1 MSIVSLQSGSV
12 PSTYSSRRYQPTQSI
27 APDVSV
33 PVIEGKAEVDIVK
46 FLATDSSLNLTPA
59 ADSYYNTVDNST
71 AINVGMNKHVCVN
84 QDLFPSEKM
93 VITSQFKQQS
103 AGNQDVL
110 SQQSNVGNISG
121 VANIAKYIT
130 STGSV
135 PMYDSSYLVK
145 IDAGSDLVP
154 ANLLDGQ
161 TNPYSDVFQV
171 GLESN
176 LNSAEIKNRFKA
188 LCNPK
193 NMNNFGQQSAGET
206 VIGAFIQESADN
218 SNILLVNQTDTYI
231 NRNPNTNKLI
241 GNQVGGSHQS
251 AADNNYV
258 INPIEGLPGL
268 KTGSYKIVYDS
279 VNADITVNNS
289 AANQSVA
296 NNLPFG
302 VHKAQSLTTETAL
315 DNTVVYSA
323 NIENLTNDYFSDAK
337 TEVRYGFKMD
347 VEVNGNVNGGY
358 QGRNSNPSLNIAN
371 VIADSATDSDLFG
384 VHSNG
389 WSFHNSRLLS
399 NNKMPKVNWYVYGN
413 TNVNSTGPV
422 YSDISSMYMIIDQK
436 STNVSAQNPFV
447 VVYSRP
453 QASGNAASWY
463 RSKWFF
469 GNNTG
474 ANIQG
479 KMILY
484 IGSNP
489 VSVRPEITNRVE
501 LIFDASL
508 SAGPRGSDEII
519 SLVSV
524 QTSSNQVG
532 TQIGDYKFMF
542 EDYFINYNSLPQY
555 VFNATYSYNE
565 TDSSEVF
572 TLDNSALVNNDKYM
586 KAIWNNGDNDYDHQI
601 EVNNGNVV
609 LNPANNNLSVGTET
623 EYLGSYGYDKNGL
636 IQIENKATND
646 RVEVLFASVNYA
658 EVTNTAQASGLVA
671 NVYYETTDPGYTS
684 AVGILDNNHLT
695 TQFIN
700 YDVTCECIKAS
711 ELVVGTECLGKN
723 GNSALIKREYN
734 NTVNENVLND
744 TLDST
749 LFTFT
754 ENANVSNQL
763 ADNELQWVDVEF
775 AMDMMQDGNVQGFVS
790 SSGVKSSLASNYFE
804 SSSVLATNLDL
815 NMMSNDLRLVFRNK
829 VIGDLPALSDVNW
842 LWDYNSSDQYLY
854 SNKHTFGVVNVIDQ
868 SSLKSWMTDS
878 TYILDESVRRTRS
891 LNFNYALKVFNVS
904 QTIGVKDQLDIFSY
918 HVSLEVSSN
927 LAGSNPVKINLD
939 LNNASSQNGNDYT
952 FSNLSVPLMIGNY
965 NNIKI
970 KLPTFTLRKVALS
983 NGNINIVFVDGSSVS
998 QNGPSSYV
1006 VFNYYDF
1013 FTAICKVQK
1022 SANGGANWSDVELM
1036 SGSEGLSILNDNVN
1050 FHLDLNYGIQSSIK
1064 IDDFA
1069 TDAEMIV
1076 NLNIN
1081 HAVTDVNNNYKQK
1094 EFVLDMKMRTTN
1106 ESALVVSVSGKK
1118 YQTSSDILN
1127 VFDNNSIYQHDLP
1140 ANGLLISNLNATLS
1154 ATNDTVTIVVKKDAN
1169 EWFTIVSTR
1178 NVFQNLRIVSQKYKA
1193 FKVIESFSDV
1203 PFGTSVPSTVN
1214 VFAAF
1219 GNNNN
1224 QINLNNGTQNIGT
1237 VVSGV
1242 LISYPV
1248 NFQIEDNFNFSL
1260 KNDEVKVDLYYSS
1273 LNVGV
1278 SNYSVKQYLSS
1289 SLGLVA
1295 HDGNNARKVTFSRW
1309 RNNNGTNNSSIGP
1322 ISYNLVRTVSTVTF
1336 KVIPIN
1342 SGSTY
1347 SYIITDSAP
1356 MYTLNFKDNI
1366 PAGTLG
1372 NLGLKLTYNCSMVS
1386 GVAGSRLYTLNVN
1399 PDSYAVTYS
1408 VVGRNPARFTLSNKF
1423 VNSVGDVISKYH
1435 MHNMP
1440 SQVSSPNQIVARR
1453 VYNGAANVKYTI
1465 QINSQGNVKI
1475 YRVDALEMPE
1485 THTYALADLE
1495 FDKTESELDDSF
1507 VMNGYIIGTNITNGV
1522 STFRYINSTSYIQMY
1537 YPQIR
1542 LVYPDVR
1549 AITSLPYE
1557 VKYPG
1562 DVNANYKE
1570 WYLETNGNND
1580 LALPDGANPPGSVV
1594 DSNAVNV
1601 IISHPSGKTLEQYLQ
1616 FPDPSLRYP
1625 LRPATNKLTLQ
1636 LYYGIVNSVDNSLLI
1651 DTLFNSLQLN
1661 ESGSGESSRSKQ
1673 ISVTYNASTAVYD
1686 ISYVQY
1692 NDENLNIFSNNQS
1705 LNPNA
1710 STKYNVFFRLDNPY
1724 LMPGSYWINHDVTEG
1739 MVFNVYGS
1747 RFVSDNTGLSFVI
1760 DKYTTATVVAAG
1772 LNNMIGQSGVNNY
1785 EDTLENIISN
1795 MVGTED
1801 GPWNPTALNSS
1812 TPQRLSFSAVS
1823 KKTLKLNFN
1832 ALVPVSNADF
1842 NAARTF
1848 ASTPVVNFAT
1858 SCNRLSAYL
1867 RNNES
1872 SSWLNWVSD
1881 NAFQSSTFEF
1891 SMSPLSNYGTQIIV
1905 QALAAVSPLQ
1915 PLSVLT
1921 IYQPDLYKVVSE
1933 DKAPVFRIKHN
1944 GAMMAIKYSGRVIE
1958 LAANNTNPGYEN
1970 DYVTGNVV
1978 DF

>member
-27 APDVSV
+27 APGVSV

-84 QDLFPSEKM
+84 QDQFPSEKM

-161 TNPYSDVFQV
+161 TNPYGDVFQV

-279 VNADITVNNS
+279 VNANITVNNS

-296 NNLPFG
+296 NSLPFG

-347 VEVNGNVNGGY
+347 VELTAANNPGY
-358 QGRNSNPSLNIAN
+358 QGQDSSLNVN
-371 VIADSATDSDLFG
+371 E
-384 VHSNG
+384 
-389 WSFHNSRLLS
+389 SF
-399 NNKMPKVNWYVYGN
+399 
-413 TNVNSTGPV
+413 
-422 YSDISSMYMIIDQK
+422 
-436 STNVSAQNPFV
+436 A
-447 VVYSRP
+447 
-453 QASGNAASWY
+453 
-463 RSKWFF
+463 
-469 GNNTG
+469 
-474 ANIQG
+474 
-479 KMILY
+479 
-484 IGSNP
+484 
-489 VSVRPEITNRVE
+489 
-501 LIFDASL
+501 
-508 SAGPRGSDEII
+508 
-519 SLVSV
+519 
-524 QTSSNQVG
+524 
-532 TQIGDYKFMF
+532 
-542 EDYFINYNSLPQY
+542 
-555 VFNATYSYNE
+555 
-565 TDSSEVF
+565 SEVF

-586 KAIWNNGDNDYDHQI
+586 KAIWDNGNNDYKHQI

-658 EVTNTAQASGLVA
+658 DVTNTAQASGLVA

-695 TQFIN
+695 TEFIN
-700 YDVTCECIKAS
+700 YDVTCESIKAS

-734 NTVNENVLND
+734 NTVDENVLND

-754 ENANVSNQL
+754 ENANLSNQL

-829 VIGDLPALSDVNW
+829 VLGDLPALSDVNW

-854 SNKHTFGVVNVIDQ
+854 SNKHTFGVINVIDQ
-868 SSLKSWMTDS
+868 SSLKSWMTDT
-878 TYILDESVRRTRS
+878 TYILDESVRRTTS

-904 QTIGVKDQLDIFSY
+904 QTVGVKDQLDIFSY

-927 LAGSNPVKINLD
+927 LAGNNPVKINLD

-998 QNGPSSYV
+998 QNGPSSSV

-1081 HAVTDVNNNYKQK
+1081 HAVTDINNNYKQK
-1094 EFVLDMKMRTTN
+1094 EFVLDMKMRSTN

-1127 VFDNNSIYQHDLP
+1127 VFDNNSIYQYNLP

-1193 FKVIESFSDV
+1193 FKVIESLSDV

-1224 QINLNNGTQNIGT
+1224 QINLNNGNQNIGT

-1248 NFQIEDNFNFSL
+1248 NFQVEDNFNFSL

-1408 VVGRNPARFTLSNKF
+1408 VVGRNAARFTLSNKF
-1423 VNSVGDVISKYH
+1423 VNSVGDVISNYH

-1440 SQVSSPNQIVARR
+1440 SLVSSPNQIVARR

-1485 THTYALADLE
+1485 THTYTLADLE

-1616 FPDPSLRYP
+1616 FPDPTLRYP

-1636 LYYGIVNSVDNSLLI
+1636 LYYGIVNSLDNSLLI

-1661 ESGSGESSRSKQ
+1661 ESGSGESTRSKQ

-1710 STKYNVFFRLDNPY
+1710 STNYNVFFRLDNPY
-1724 LMPGSYWINHDVTEG
+1724 LMPGSYWINQDVTEG

-1760 DKYTTATVVAAG
+1760 EKYTTATVVAAG

-1832 ALVPVSNADF
+1832 ALVPVSNTDF

-1970 DYVTGNVV
+1970 DYITGNVV